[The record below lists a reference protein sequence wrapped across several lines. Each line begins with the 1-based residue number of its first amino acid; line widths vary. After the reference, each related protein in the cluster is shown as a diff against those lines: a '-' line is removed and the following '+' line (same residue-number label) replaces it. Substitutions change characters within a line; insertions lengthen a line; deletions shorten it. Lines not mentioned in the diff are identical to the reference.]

1 LGFNALAEI
10 VPYRRPSKTRRKTH
24 ALFARWSYLPWQPLA
39 VLMLVA
45 TTFITIQFVSTS
57 THQLS
62 DELRNA
68 AVTEAV
74 NATRHATTDGTA
86 EIVDDGATQPS
97 AEVDRSASTSSV
109 VVDRTFA
116 ANVSMPLCKGWPRVN
131 CVIDGDTIWY
141 RGEKIRI
148 ADINAPE
155 THDPH
160 CAYEADLGRR
170 ATDRMISLLNGGPFE
185 VAATGDRDEDV
196 YGRKLRIVERNGR
209 SLGQILVS
217 EGLAERWQGYRR
229 NWCA

>member
-24 ALFARWSYLPWQPLA
+24 ALVARWSYLPWQPLA

-62 DELRNA
+62 KEMESA
-68 AVTEAV
+68 AVDDDNRV
-74 NATRHATTDGTA
+74 STA
-86 EIVDDGATQPS
+86 DVP
-97 AEVDRSASTSSV
+97 
-109 VVDRTFA
+109 
-116 ANVSMPLCKGWPRVN
+116 MPLCKGWPRVN

-170 ATDRMISLLNGGPFE
+170 ATDRMISLLNAGPFDI
-185 VAATGDRDEDV
+185 AATGDRDEDV

>member
-1 LGFNALAEI
+1 MAEI

-24 ALFARWSYLPWQPLA
+24 ALVARWSYLPWQPLA

-62 DELRNA
+62 KEMENA
-68 AVTEAV
+68 AVADDSRV
-74 NATRHATTDGTA
+74 STA
-86 EIVDDGATQPS
+86 DAP
-97 AEVDRSASTSSV
+97 
-109 VVDRTFA
+109 
-116 ANVSMPLCKGWPRVN
+116 MPLCKGWPRVN

-170 ATDRMISLLNGGPFE
+170 ATDRMISLLNAGPFDI
-185 VAATGDRDEDV
+185 AATGDRDEDV

>member
-1 LGFNALAEI
+1 LSDI
-10 VPYRRPSKTRRKTH
+10 VPYRRRSKTRHGTH
-24 ALFARWSYLPWQPLA
+24 GVFARWSHLPWLPLA

-62 DELRNA
+62 KEMESA
-68 AVTEAV
+68 AVADDNRV
-74 NATRHATTDGTA
+74 STA
-86 EIVDDGATQPS
+86 DAP
-97 AEVDRSASTSSV
+97 
-109 VVDRTFA
+109 
-116 ANVSMPLCKGWPRVN
+116 MPLCKGWPRVN

-170 ATDRMISLLNGGPFE
+170 ATDRMISLLNAGPFDI
-185 VAATGDRDEDV
+185 AATGDRDEDV